1 MEIVLA
7 RPEHFE
13 EVVVLFDQYR
23 VFYNQSSDL
32 ESARKFLQE
41 RFQSNDSKIFIA
53 CKDNCGIGFT
63 QLYPS
68 FSSVSMKRI
77 WILNDLFVEESHR
90 NQGVAKLLLGAAENY
105 ARETGAVRII
115 LATQI
120 SNVAAQAL
128 YESFGYSKDQEFHHY
143 ALQL

>member
-7 RPEHFE
+7 RSEYFE

-32 ESARKFLQE
+32 EAARKFIQE
-41 RFQSNDSKIFIA
+41 RFRADDSKIFVA
-53 CKDNCGIGFT
+53 RKDGCGIGFT

-90 NQGVAKLLLGAAENY
+90 NQGVAKLLMGAAESY
-105 ARETGAVRII
+105 ARDTGAIRII
-115 LATQI
+115 LATQM

-128 YESFGYSKDQEFHHY
+128 YESFGYSKDREFHHY